1 MAIND
6 EDAEKAAD
14 YIRDNA
20 GNAASAHASR
30 IYLTE
35 YRKSLKAIL
44 MGDRLHDPIGAQER
58 YAYSHKKYLDHL
70 DALRIAIYDDKKMEW
85 MMKAAETKID
95 VWRSQSANSRGK
107 I

>member
-1 MAIND
+1 MISD
-6 EDAEKAAD
+6 DDAEKAAD

-20 GNAASAHASR
+20 AKAGDAHATR
-30 IYLTE
+30 VYLTE

-44 MGDRLHDPIGAQER
+44 MGDKLLDALGAQER
-58 YAYSHKKYLDHL
+58 YAYSHQKYLKHL
-70 DALRIAIYDDKKMEW
+70 DALREAIAEDKRIEW

>member
-1 MAIND
+1 MISD
-6 EDAEKAAD
+6 EEAEKAAD

-20 GNAASAHASR
+20 TRAAEAHATR

-35 YRKSLKAIL
+35 YRKSMKAIL
-44 MGDRLHDPIGAQER
+44 MADKLLDALGAQER
-58 YAYSHKKYLDHL
+58 YAYSHQKYLKHL
-70 DALRIAIYDDKKMEW
+70 DALREAIAEDKKMEW